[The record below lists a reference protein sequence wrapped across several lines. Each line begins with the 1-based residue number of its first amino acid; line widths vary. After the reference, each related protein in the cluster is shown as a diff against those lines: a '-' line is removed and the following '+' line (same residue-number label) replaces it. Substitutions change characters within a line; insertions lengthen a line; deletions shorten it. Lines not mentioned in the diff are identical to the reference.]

1 VFLSGKDDID
11 KVFKLICHFLQK
23 SNLIIVKCYSEI
35 VNEVYD
41 LIFNS
46 KSNLRRI
53 ILSTNVSEASITIP
67 NIKFVIDNGFNKILI
82 HDYAQGDVLVKCP
95 ISKESAI
102 QRAGRCGRTGPGVC
116 YRMYTKQ
123 TYDEIFDSY
132 TVPEILRSDLSRIL
146 LLLVNFNIKDIYS
159 LPLIDVPGRKLVD
172 SCYDF
177 LILMEALNSN
187 RKIKALGELI
197 LTLGTDCTT
206 GKMIYEGIRRGCSY
220 EMVLLVSILSLESS
234 HILKILNQV
243 RDKQID
249 FYKFTVQNN
258 DFITLI
264 NIFKNNLVD
273 KVISEKCNYHLKR
286 LTKCMQKNLTSNN
299 NQNLIETALLHS
311 LFFNLSKKCDKKYLN
326 LISRMDFNLP
336 RNSTV
341 DENVDYLI
349 YFKNFKA
356 RDKNYAYLCM
366 KVDPNLVIR
375 ELGNIFENKKEVN
388 YAVKTKRKIVLDDRD
403 LYENFELEEEE
414 VKVKKVKK
422 RRVNI

>member
-1 VFLSGKDDID
+1 MSATINVSKFTSFFDCKHFSFDGKSFPIEIKYLEVDVDDHLEWTVKQILRVISKEEEGDLLVFLSGKDDID

-132 TVPEILRSDLSRIL
+132 TVPEILRNDLSRIL
-146 LLLVNFNIKDIYS
+146 LLLVNLNIKDIYS
-159 LPLIDVPGRKLVD
+159 LSLIDVPGRKLVD
-172 SCYDF
+172 SCYNF

-187 RKIKALGELI
+187 RKITALGELI
-197 LTLGTDCTT
+197 LTLGTDCVT

-220 EMVLLVSILSLESS
+220 EIYKVDIQASDDIKYDPVTKKWVSGSTQSAPQEIKMTTPKAVPLPG
-234 HILKILNQV
+234 K
-243 RDKQID
+243 
-249 FYKFTVQNN
+249 
-258 DFITLI
+258 
-264 NIFKNNLVD
+264 
-273 KVISEKCNYHLKR
+273 
-286 LTKCMQKNLTSNN
+286 TKSQPNLTVDVKNM
-299 NQNLIETALLHS
+299 S
-311 LFFNLSKKCDKKYLN
+311 LYANKKSSTSAVFKKPTGQSK
-326 LISRMDFNLP
+326 
-336 RNSTV
+336 
-341 DENVDYLI
+341 ENV
-349 YFKNFKA
+349 
-356 RDKNYAYLCM
+356 
-366 KVDPNLVIR
+366 
-375 ELGNIFENKKEVN
+375 KK
-388 YAVKTKRKIVLDDRD
+388 
-403 LYENFELEEEE
+403 
-414 VKVKKVKK
+414 
-422 RRVNI
+422 